1 MVNIDF
7 SRLNALSQGSA
18 LRDFKDETD
27 SETRPKEAVESQETS
42 NKLQIQADKNK
53 TLKEQYRAVYDE
65 YQVNTQI
72 AQTAMNKI
80 TLGVKKGTNIY
91 ILFLQAVKVIAL
103 MTHDKA
109 FDVQINDDIRAVYG
123 IGLQEHQ
130 ALEIELTDT
139 KRRLESLQEAKPN
152 TTHDE
157 SRRIDTAIKA
167 HKKRI
172 NQLEHMMKG

>member
-1 MVNIDF
+1 MMDIDF
-7 SRLNALSQGSA
+7 TKLNALSQNSA
-18 LRDFKDETD
+18 LRDFEDETD

-53 TLKEQYRAVYDE
+53 DLKEQYQAVYDE

-72 AQTAMNKI
+72 AQTTMNEI
-80 TLGVKKGTNIY
+80 TLGVKHGTNIY
-91 ILFLQAVKVIAL
+91 ILFLQATKVIAKL
-103 MTHDKA
+103 TNDKA
-109 FDVQINDDIRAVYG
+109 FESQINEDIRAIYG
-123 IGLQEHQ
+123 IGLEEHQ

-139 KRRLESLQEAKPN
+139 KRRLESLQEAKGKASR
-152 TTHDE
+152 DE

-172 NQLEHMMKG
+172 HQIEHMMKN